1 MAARSISKLFK
12 YGLKTTSSGLEET
25 RLLKLPLKILA
36 LTRPTK
42 EYGRIC
48 HLYQVGANR
57 PTAAN
62 HTTRRRD

>member
-1 MAARSISKLFK
+1 MLINTINDIMNLLRSFIKLTF
-12 YGLKTTSSGLEET
+12 
-25 RLLKLPLKILA
+25 A
-36 LTRPTK
+36 LVIARPTK